1 MKLSTQ
7 KLSFCLFRL
16 RVISLL
22 TIVLGLTIM
31 GGLDQLHAKRGK
43 ASASLRGSSRSVD
56 RQVIAARRSGLKR
69 YKSRQQVLRA
79 IRKGHLKRVRPKHY
93 LQLSNVSYPY
103 AHPKLHSLL
112 NRLGRLYYKHCRSPL
127 VITSLTRPI
136 NEQPRNGSKRSVHP
150 AGIAADLRVPPY
162 ACRKWLRNTL
172 LSWETQGFIEA
183 TREKRPPHFHIVI
196 IPHRLNTTRLAQLKA
211 TQQQGRK
218 KRSKSSRYTK
228 NKHANRYA
236 KRRGQKTSRMTK
248 TYRVR
253 RGDSI
258 WRLSRRWHVS
268 EKAIKRI
275 NGLKS
280 SHIELG
286 QVLKIPNHG

>member
-1 MKLSTQ
+1 
-7 KLSFCLFRL
+7 
-16 RVISLL
+16 
-22 TIVLGLTIM
+22 M

-43 ASASLRGSSRSVD
+43 VSASLRGSSRSVD

-69 YKSRQQVLRA
+69 YKSRKQVLRA

-112 NRLGRLYYKHCRSPL
+112 NKLGRLYYKHCRSPL

-162 ACRKWLRNTL
+162 VCRKWLRNTL
-172 LSWETQGFIEA
+172 LSWESQGLIEA
-183 TREKRPPHFHIVI
+183 TREKRPPHFHMVI
-196 IPHRLNTTRLAQLKA
+196 IPHRLSTHRLAHLKA
-211 TQQQGRK
+211 TQPQGRK
-218 KRSKSSRYTK
+218 KRGKSSRYK
-228 NKHANRYA
+228 KSKHANRYS
-236 KRRGQKTSRMTK
+236 KRRRQKTSHMTK

-258 WRLSRRWHVS
+258 WRLARRWHVS
-268 EKAIKRI
+268 EKSIKRI

-286 QVLKIPNHG
+286 QILKIPNQG

>member
-1 MKLSTQ
+1 MQLDAQ
-7 KLSFCLFRL
+7 
-16 RVISLL
+16 
-22 TIVLGLTIM
+22 GLNAI
-31 GGLDQLHAKRGK
+31 
-43 ASASLRGSSRSVD
+43 
-56 RQVIAARRSGLKR
+56 
-69 YKSRQQVLRA
+69 KSRKQVLRA
-79 IRKGHLKRVRPKHY
+79 IRKGHAKTCQSHLLFRAVERIIS
-93 LQLSNVSYPY
+93 LCTS
-103 AHPKLHSLL
+103 KLHSLL
-112 NRLGRLYYKHCRSPL
+112 NKLGRLYYKHCRTPL

-172 LSWETQGFIEA
+172 LSWESQGLIEA
-183 TREKRPPHFHIVI
+183 TREKRPPHFHIVV
-196 IPHRLNTTRLAQLKA
+196 IPHRLNKVRLAQLNGFKPKKRRVQA
-211 TQQQGRK
+211 KSSKYRKGRQYSRK
-218 KRSKSSRYTK
+218 KISSRLS
-228 NKHANRYA
+228 AS
-236 KRRGQKTSRMTK
+236 RRKYRVLK

-268 EKAIKRI
+268 EKAIKRV

-286 QVLKIPNHG
+286 QLLKIPTRS